1 MICVDRL
8 ESLESLESEY
18 VMVPKLFVPARDTKL
33 FDKYQYIFRGGAVIC
48 LIYIGV
54 V

>member
-8 ESLESLESEY
+8 ES
-18 VMVPKLFVPARDTKL
+18 FVFEGNGSQAICPRDGKS
-33 FDKYQYIFRGGAVIC
+33 FDKYKYIFRGGAVIC